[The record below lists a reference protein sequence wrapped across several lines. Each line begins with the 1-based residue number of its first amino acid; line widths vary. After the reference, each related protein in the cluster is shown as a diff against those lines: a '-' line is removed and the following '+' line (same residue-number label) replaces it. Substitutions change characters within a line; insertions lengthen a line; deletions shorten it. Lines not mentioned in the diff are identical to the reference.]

1 MIRRASLICLLAS
14 PVQADDLTAPD
25 YFVDTVVAT
34 GIAQQLAR
42 ACPTLSLNPQSVAKD
57 SDDLMNQLADDGI
70 MSADEMPW
78 TEDANTRIGAQVQA
92 FLTRTGLDAPT
103 EAKVC
108 DAGLAEIAE
117 DTAIGRYLLEVPA

>member
-1 MIRRASLICLLAS
+1 M
-14 PVQADDLTAPD
+14 APD
-25 YFVDTVVAT
+25 YFVDTVVST

-57 SDDLMNQLADDGI
+57 SDDLMNQLAADGI
-70 MSADEMPW
+70 MSAEEMPW
-78 TEDANTRIGAQVQA
+78 AEDANARIEAQVQA
-92 FLTRTGLDAPT
+92 FMTRTGLDEPT

-108 DAGLAEIAE
+108 ETGLAEIAE